1 MIRVGMKELREK
13 ARKFVAVVEA
23 EDGDE
28 LDVKDGI
35 HYEIDEGVVFLCNLK
50 SFFEGR
56 GESAVGINPVLVSTE
71 TGDCRFLTLDE
82 SLRLPDEGRLV
93 LE

>member
-1 MIRVGMKELREK
+1 MDMQQLREK
-13 ARKFVAVVEA
+13 AREFVAAVEA
-23 EDGDE
+23 EGEDE
-28 LDVKDGI
+28 LHVKEGV

-56 GESAVGINPVLVSTE
+56 GESAVGINPVLVSIE
-71 TGDCRFLTLDE
+71 TGNCRFLTLDE
-82 SLRLPDEGRLV
+82 SLSLPDEGRLV